1 MSLWKTYY
9 CESFVSNKLPH
20 SLTKS
25 NRSFSLLAR
34 IHTIIPEHRLF
45 PCLPIQ
51 HATEHATEL
60 YQSGRHLQADKPC
73 NSNHTAGIRLAN
85 LCMLLSCHNLPSKL
99 GQHEGWIILVAHL
112 LHIIGQSRLILFR
125 TTISIH
131 QNAEPK
137 SWKCEK
143 PLFFAGMKSYL
154 SNHKFSIANCIYFK
168 DILNTT
174 TPPCPTG
181 CAFRLLD

>member
-1 MSLWKTYY
+1 MQLKPY
-9 CESFVSNKLPH
+9 CRDPIGQFVYAAVMPQ
-20 SLTKS
+20 
-25 NRSFSLLAR
+25 F
-34 IHTIIPEHRLF
+34 TI
-45 PCLPIQ
+45 Q
-51 HATEHATEL
+51 
-60 YQSGRHLQADKPC
+60 
-73 NSNHTAGIRLAN
+73 IR
-85 LCMLLSCHNLPSKL
+85 PTR
-99 GQHEGWIILVAHL
+99 GVILVAHL